1 MANAVCRLSTNKADF
16 RSVADFAEVQLGGI
30 YVYSDSRESLQHG
43 LGALETLI
51 AEQSYKLF
59 LCSRSSLEK
68 QVSDFLGNSPG
79 RTMLSAVFGRLRRV
93 GMIDALT
100 GVTSENRCFYSY
112 FHIKR
117 RHEVIGAIA
126 ETMNT
131 LKQQE
136 TLSVRQVQMRFFPS
150 KPWGSFGA
158 ASALLSHLAW
168 RGFAAQV
175 DKDIYA
181 WPREVADA
189 IR

>member
-30 YVYSDSRESLQHG
+30 YVYSDSGESLHRG
-43 LGALETLI
+43 LGALETVI
-51 AEQSYKLF
+51 AEQSHKYF
-59 LCSRSSLEK
+59 LCSRSGLDK

-79 RTMLSAVFGRLRRV
+79 RAMLSAVFGRLRRV
-93 GMIDALT
+93 GTIDALT
-100 GVTSENRCFYSY
+100 GVTFENKSFYSY

-117 RHEVIGAIA
+117 RNEVVKAIA
-126 ETMNT
+126 DTTET

-158 ASALLSHLAW
+158 ASALLGHLAW

-189 IR
+189 FR